1 MIITITLQ
9 NVINGLV
16 KRLHECFPDHKI
28 YTENVEQGLSPPCFS
43 VICEQPVF
51 RRVMGKRYFRSFDFC
66 IYYYP
71 KKDDFFSEIN
81 EVSEKL
87 IPSLELIEVDG
98 DLIRGSDFS
107 TKTVDDVM
115 VICATYG
122 TFVYDGEKVPTMES
136 LSYRNQKIN
145 KN

>member
-1 MIITITLQ
+1 MDIITLKS
-9 NVINGLV
+9 VLGGLV
-16 KRLHECFPDHKI
+16 KRLYECFPECVV

-51 RRVMGKRYFRSFDFC
+51 RRVMGKRFFRSFDFC

-71 KKDDFFSEIN
+71 KSDEFFSEIN

-87 IPSLELIEVDG
+87 IPSLELIEADG
-98 DLIRGSDFS
+98 DLIRGSNFS
-107 TKTVDDVM
+107 VKTVDDVM

-122 TFVYDGEKVPTMES
+122 TFVYDNEKAPAMEN
-136 LSYRNQKIN
+136 LSYYNKKI
-145 KN
+145 

>member
-1 MIITITLQ
+1 MTD
-9 NVINGLV
+9 GLV
-16 KRLHECFPDHKI
+16 KRLHECFPDCAV

-51 RRVMGKRYFRSFDFC
+51 RRVMGKRYFRRFDFC

-71 KKDDFFSEIN
+71 RSDDFFGEIN

-87 IPSLELIEVDG
+87 IPNLEMIEADG
-98 DLIRGSDFS
+98 DLIRGGDFS
-107 TKTVDDVM
+107 VKTVDEVM
-115 VICATYG
+115 VICAEYG
-122 TFVYDGEKVPTMES
+122 TFVYDNEKAPAMES
-136 LSYRNQKIN
+136 LNYRNKKIN